1 MFAFPVGVL
10 VFWHLATYGRKYS
23 LIPPPSE
30 VAIELYDLAFGGIYD
45 DAFSQTLHIHL
56 LASMSRV
63 YGGFALAV
71 PVALPLRPM
80 IRRIPAV
87 RQLLHP
93 TFPGLRPLPVTGRLP
108 PPSVALRPR

>member
-23 LIPPPSE
+23 LIPPPRE

-71 PVALPLRPM
+71 PVAPPPGPM
-80 IRRIPAV
+80 I
-87 RQLLHP
+87 
-93 TFPGLRPLPVTGRLP
+93 GRLP
-108 PPSVALRPR
+108 GGGQLLPPTLHVAP